1 MFKNY
6 LSRSCYKAFCTL
18 QLQSRIAGEW
28 QHHSCCEHRPY
39 RSNPWNHTCKN
50 AGTRALPW
58 LHHADEMSLWCT
70 VPTWWTA
77 VAATVVELIT
87 SWLWRFFRKS
97 EACELNFLRWY
108 LKFSGNM
115 LFPRYTRYLTY
126 MGNKMWYIHIIRRY
140 HTYIHIHIHR
150 VLISPSFKTTTNE
163 LHGERGKSFG

>member
-1 MFKNY
+1 MPMHFFRQ
-6 LSRSCYKAFCTL
+6 LL
-18 QLQSRIAGEW
+18 QTEARKPRK
-28 QHHSCCEHRPY
+28 HRPY

-77 VAATVVELIT
+77 VAASVVELIT

-108 LKFSGNM
+108 LKFIGNM

-140 HTYIHIHIHR
+140 HTYIYIHIHR